1 MYPYTWYDPTG
12 AQTDKVL
19 DPDTDV
25 GPAPV
30 IGCWSNSWVKVEGI
44 GDWSKDELC
53 HIKWFSNNTRPSGPR
68 TLPKHMF
75 ERGPWKWNSR
85 NPWAAPGTTPVFGP
99 CGTAGGNPNG
109 CSGGSKGTC
118 CGGDCKAYAYG
129 RNALEYTF
137 DQAKSTEWKRGSSQ
151 EVVWWV
157 RLSHYGGYSYRL
169 CKLPSNGIRGLT
181 EECFQKTP
189 LDFEDKQEVRK
200 SNRGSF
206 RKPGYKVLRSTT
218 GTTPTGS
225 MWTKVQVGFNHFIKD
240 WVKIPKDLP
249 TGIYVLSFRWD
260 AENLPQVWSG
270 CSFIEIV

>member
-1 MYPYTWYDPTG
+1 MGYLQASLSMQLLYWWFFLFFQGSISAHGGLVYPYTWYDPTG

-137 DQAKSTEWKRGSSQ
+137 DQASQ
-151 EVVWWV
+151 LSGREAAVRRLFGGFDSLTMEVI
-157 RLSHYGGYSYRL
+157 LIGYANFLQMAS
-169 CKLPSNGIRGLT
+169 
-181 EECFQKTP
+181 
-189 LDFEDKQEVRK
+189 EVSRK
-200 SNRGSF
+200 SAFKR
-206 RKPGYKVLRSTT
+206 L
-218 GTTPTGS
+218 
-225 MWTKVQVGFNHFIKD
+225 
-240 WVKIPKDLP
+240 L
-249 TGIYVLSFRWD
+249 
-260 AENLPQVWSG
+260 
-270 CSFIEIV
+270 